1 MALFDVVRNA
11 LLAGFGVQ
19 EKVKDFVDELV
30 KKGELSESQ
39 GAKLVK
45 EWSEKVQKNTD
56 DMSKS
61 FNEMVTKTLSKMN
74 LSTKEDIDKLHAKID
89 ALAERVGKV
98 EGDKG

>member
-19 EKVKDFVDELV
+19 EKVREFVDELV

-45 EWSEKVQKNTD
+45 EWSEKFQKNTD
-56 DMSKS
+56 EVSKS
-61 FNEMVTKTLSKMN
+61 LNEMIAKTLSKMN

-89 ALAERVGKV
+89 ALTERVGKV
-98 EGDKG
+98 EGGKG